1 MKEKILTRI
10 KEDKFYIIALVI
22 LITIFNIKLPYYV
35 NAPGGTIN
43 IKDRIEYKE
52 KNNYKGSLNMLYV
65 TEYVA
70 SIPFY
75 LLSYVIPD
83 WDLESITESQVSDN
97 ESIEQINIRNKVML
111 ENSINN
117 AKYVAYKAANKKV
130 EIKNMKY
137 IVVGVTEEN
146 NLQVGDEILEVENH
160 TIESLESIK
169 KEINQKNKNDK
180 IHFKIKRDEK
190 EINVKSTI
198 KEKEGK
204 KELGVVILT
213 NYSLKTDPQIKLKFK
228 SSESGA
234 SGGLMM
240 SLSIYSAISGEDIL
254 KGRNIAGTGT
264 IDIEGNVGEIG
275 GIKYKVMGAVKNK
288 MNIILVPSANY
299 KEAMKV
305 KKEKNYKIKIV
316 EVKTFQDAIK
326 YLKEN

>member
-1 MKEKILTRI
+1 
-10 KEDKFYIIALVI
+10 
-22 LITIFNIKLPYYV
+22 
-35 NAPGGTIN
+35 
-43 IKDRIEYKE
+43 
-52 KNNYKGSLNMLYV
+52 MLYV

-83 WDLESITESQVSDN
+83 WDLESITESQVSSN

-130 EIKNMKY
+130 EIENMKY

-146 NLQVGDEILEVENH
+146 NLQIGDEILEVENH
-160 TIESLESIK
+160 SIENLESIRT
-169 KEINQKNKNDK
+169 EINKKNKNDQ
-180 IHFKIKRDEK
+180 IHFKIKRNGK

-198 KEKEGK
+198 KEKDGK

-213 NYSLKTDPQIKLKFK
+213 NYSLKIDPQIKLKFK

-288 MNIILVPSANY
+288 MDIILVPSANY